1 VSKVL
6 QQRTCIG
13 CGRRASQTHLLRI
26 VADARQGLVADPVHR
41 ARGRGGYLHRDPAC
55 WEAFAKR
62 KGPVRSL
69 HRTASRDER
78 QDLVARLR
86 ADSAL

>member
-6 QQRTCIG
+6 QQRTCVG
-13 CGRRASQTHLLRI
+13 CGQRAPQTHLLRI
-26 VADARQGLVADPVHR
+26 VADPQGSLVPDPAHR
-41 ARGRGGYLHRDPAC
+41 APGRGGYLHRDPAC
-55 WEAFAKR
+55 WEGFAKR

-69 HRTASRDER
+69 RRTASRTER